1 MNIRAR
7 LTNVGLHALASSLI
21 VSGLLPMR
29 VLAADSVG
37 GFPPL
42 SYTTKHA
49 ADAATQTIR
58 MTSSASVDSAITS
71 ITAIAPNSF
80 SPVEVDGEPSCEN
93 PLYAALCQEIK
104 ESNDG
109 WETIYSGS
117 GTTSQTI
124 YGAYTHWRATVSYN
138 VTVIYGWGSGVQENV
153 KFSKNFEGAK
163 GEAFTIEAST
173 AFHPSANPRAIY
185 DILKRDYTASVTD
198 KLELKPNYTSLSW
211 AIGANADGYT
221 YCIQSGSDW
230 YSEQCKANRR
240 MFGITQIK
248 VTKLDVYR

>member
-93 PLYAALCQEIK
+93 PLYATLCQEIK

-124 YGAYTHWRATVSYN
+124 YGAYTHWRATVSYVLSLKYTSVGTSPDPHYN
-138 VTVIYGWGSGVQENV
+138 SLY
-153 KFSKNFEGAK
+153 
-163 GEAFTIEAST
+163 TIELEGQYGQNL
-173 AFHPSANPRAIY
+173 AFEEKTLAHEDGGNPYWSSITY
-185 DILKRDYTASVTD
+185 SVPMGDSVT
-198 KLELKPNYTSLSW
+198 LSRQAGRRITPPNEF
-211 AIGANADGYT
+211 GQ
-221 YCIQSGSDW
+221 YCSRFYGTGWIPDS
-230 YSEQCKANRR
+230 CK
-240 MFGITQIK
+240 
-248 VTKLDVYR
+248 DVYENFYFNDVKLLSLKVYR